1 MWRKDEK
8 AVAIWTEQLEKRLA
22 SKGFSPM
29 PAKQVRKNIKKIQ
42 PGSVTRIYSNVNL
55 RGHVVSTNEGAL
67 SKEFLLWTDFLRYQ
81 SVIWQPMG

>member
-1 MWRKDEK
+1 MEEGRKGSRYLDRAAGEATDEQGVS
-8 AVAIWTEQLEKRLA
+8 AHA
-22 SKGFSPM
+22 SKTSS
-29 PAKQVRKNIKKIQ
+29 KKYKKIQ